1 MFNVAY
7 LLLSK
12 CYGTK
17 GIHAC
22 ISLDIL
28 EQGHCEVDQEINFLS
43 RFLVWAVT
51 SQSLRDG
58 LASFFPSGMSTQR
71 TEMSPKVA
79 GYVGKNGSRNVT

>member
-17 GIHAC
+17 GIRAC

-28 EQGHCEVDQEINFLS
+28 EQGHCEIDQEINFLS
-43 RFLVWAVT
+43 RFLAWAVT
-51 SQSLRDG
+51 SQSLRGG
-58 LASFFPSGMSTQR
+58 LACLGLLLPQWYVH
-71 TEMSPKVA
+71 PKDRDVP
-79 GYVGKNGSRNVT
+79 